1 MLIEHRGKKPRVDET
16 AWVAPN
22 ATICGDVT
30 IGPDCRVLF
39 GAVITAEGGSVTIG
53 ARCIVMENAV
63 VRATTKH
70 ATVIGDHT
78 LIGPHAHVS
87 GASIGDSVFVATGAT
102 VFNGARLGP
111 RSEVRVNGIV
121 HVNSAVLPDVIVPI
135 GWVAVGDPARLF
147 PPDAHD
153 EIWAIQSKMGF
164 ARTVFDLEPAPD
176 GESLMPQITR
186 RYARGLRAHEDDRPG
201 LTT

>member
-16 AWVAPN
+16 AWIAPN

-30 IGPDCRVLF
+30 VGPECRVLF
-39 GAVITAEGGSVTIG
+39 GAVITAEGGSVTVG

-70 ATVIGDHT
+70 PTVIGEHT
-78 LIGPHAHVS
+78 LIGPHAHIT
-87 GASIGDSVFVATGAT
+87 GATIGDSVFVATGAS
-102 VFNGARLGP
+102 VFNGARLAQAC
-111 RSEVRVNGIV
+111 EVRINGVV
-121 HVNSAVLPDVIVPI
+121 HVNSALLAGVIVPI

-153 EIWAIQSKMGF
+153 EIKEIQREMGF
-164 ARTVFDLEPAPD
+164 TRTVFDLEPATD
-176 GESLMPQITR
+176 GQTAMPQITR
-186 RYARGLRAHEDDRPG
+186 RYARGLQAHESDRPV
-201 LTT
+201 